1 MALALSSAELHAL
14 TGYKIGAKQR
24 AWLKDQLGIDP
35 PMGPD
40 GRPRITEEVVNQ
52 AMLAKLPASAQTQQ
66 PSNMPK
72 WSKNGA

>member
-1 MALALSSAELHAL
+1 MSLALDRDALQDL

-24 AWLKDQLGIDP
+24 AWLRDQLGIDP

-52 AMLAKLPASAQTQQ
+52 AMLARRP
-66 PSNMPK
+66 
-72 WSKNGA
+72 GAADTAPPTGKPNWTK

>member
-1 MALALSSAELHAL
+1 MSLALDRNALQDL

-24 AWLKDQLGIDP
+24 AWLREQLGIDP

-52 AMLAKLPASAQTQQ
+52 AMLARRPGGVDTGQ
-66 PSNMPK
+66 PLNQPNWTK
-72 WSKNGA
+72 